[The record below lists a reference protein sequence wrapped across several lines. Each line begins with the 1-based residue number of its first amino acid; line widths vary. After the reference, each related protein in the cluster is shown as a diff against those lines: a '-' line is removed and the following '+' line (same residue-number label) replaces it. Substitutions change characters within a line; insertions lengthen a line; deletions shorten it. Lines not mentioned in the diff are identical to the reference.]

1 MSGKRAGRRGEQE
14 RAGACMA
21 ERGIGLALLVAI
33 LLCVTGCESIGG
45 FQAMGP
51 SEHGVVFSE
60 LPPFLGGGLKDKL
73 IRPSEKEFVMP
84 WEKLYRLDTGV
95 QSVSWGRRASGGK
108 EKEEVEED
116 FVQTRALDGNEVN
129 LSMTVRYHIVPEMV
143 GHIIQRVGTT
153 NEEVERL
160 VAAIAR
166 ADIRTQMN
174 ILNTEEF
181 FNRARLQIAVDKVR
195 DAMNRRL
202 RDEGIEVE
210 AVIYDS
216 HLFARRLADGTMDT
230 SYQDQINATERK
242 KQETLQELAR
252 NKTVEEEMKQK
263 FAAAQGIA
271 SQTTERADGLLRQAT
286 ERGNAKFTALSQ
298 DAERIYRV
306 GMSEVEGMKSTIEAL
321 SGPGGEALLRLEVAR
336 TLMQGDSKFVVLN
349 QKGNDGIDVNR
360 LDTNE
365 LIRQMGAF
373 TAAQEAVRPSESEKK
388 ITRDK
393 PQELPPV
400 VIPPPVST
408 N

>member
-1 MSGKRAGRRGEQE
+1 MSCYRTVTQSDREPGRRSL
-14 RAGACMA
+14 R
-21 ERGIGLALLVAI
+21 ILHLALLFA
-33 LLCVTGCESIGG
+33 LPLYATGCDSIGG

-73 IRPSEKEFVMP
+73 IKPSEKEFVMP
-84 WEKLYRLDTGV
+84 WEQVYRLDTGV
-95 QSVSWGRRASGGK
+95 QSVSWGRRIPGG
-108 EKEEVEED
+108 KEEVEED

-129 LSMTVRYHIVPEMV
+129 LSMTVRYHIIPEMV
-143 GHIIQRVGTT
+143 GHIVQRVGIT

-174 ILNTEEF
+174 ILNTEDF
-181 FNRARLQIAVDKVR
+181 FNRARLQVAVDKVR

-271 SQTTERADGLLRQAT
+271 SQTTERSDGLLRQAT
-286 ERGNAKFTALSQ
+286 ERGNAKFAALSQ
-298 DAERIYRV
+298 DAERIFRV

-336 TLMQGDSKFVVLN
+336 TLMQGESKFVVLN
-349 QKGNDGIDVNR
+349 QSKGDGIDVNR

-365 LIRQMGAF
+365 LIRQMGGF
-373 TAAQEAVRPSESEKK
+373 AAIQEVARPNAAETK
-388 ITRDK
+388 ITKDK

-400 VIPPPVST
+400 VVPIPPVDGAGR
-408 N
+408 